1 MMQGHDARHGDLL
14 SRILVGELARDGAE
28 AQDLMRQCP
37 ACRRHLAELEDLGSL
52 LDRAGSAERKFVRE
66 AASAPVPPAVLQRFQ
81 ELASNRVQGRLG
93 TRPSAP
99 ARWRTTLIAAA
110 ALSAASLLAV
120 WGLRGDHGTSGD
132 DPEVLLGEP
141 DTDLVGSSPTGSKA
155 ELGAFAWR
163 SRPLAGDET
172 FTLVITDLERAELD
186 PLVVDNI
193 RAADWR
199 PDQAGIADARRV
211 SEFFALPPLRIEWHV
226 EIRKSNRVMGRSAPL
241 RASSD

>member
-14 SRILVGELARDGAE
+14 SQILVGELARDGAE
-28 AQDLMRQCP
+28 AQELMRQCP
-37 ACRRHLAELEDLGSL
+37 ACRRQLAELEDLGSL

-66 AASAPVPPAVLQRFQ
+66 AASAPVPPEVLRRFQ
-81 ELASNRVQGRLG
+81 ELASNRVPDRLE

-99 ARWRTTLIAAA
+99 SRRRTALIAAA

-120 WGLRGDHGTSGD
+120 WGLRRDHGTSGD
-132 DPEVLLGEP
+132 DPEVFLGKPE
-141 DTDLVGSSPTGSKA
+141 TDLEGFSPAGTKA
-155 ELGAFAWR
+155 DLRAFAWR
-163 SRPLAGDET
+163 ARPLAGDET
-172 FTLVITDLERAELD
+172 FTLVIIDLERTELD

-193 RAADWR
+193 RTTDWR

-241 RASSD
+241 RASSG